1 MAALGPCAL
10 LVCCLSPSS
19 FGIFSAHLAPSR
31 PCFLAA
37 HTLFLLNITSFFS
50 PNYCQAKILVA
61 KNCENLLQ
69 VCIFAHRKG
78 ISTLHCC
85 GLA

>member
-19 FGIFSAHLAPSR
+19 FGIFSAHLAPDRS
-31 PCFLAA
+31 CFLAV
-37 HTLFLLNITSFFS
+37 HTLFYSTSLPFFS
-50 PNYCQAKILVA
+50 PNCCQAKILDA

-69 VCIFAHRKG
+69 VCIFAH
-78 ISTLHCC
+78 
-85 GLA
+85 

>member
-10 LVCCLSPSS
+10 LVCCLPPSS

-37 HTLFLLNITSFFS
+37 HTLFLLNITSVFS
-50 PNYCQAKILVA
+50 SNCCQAKILVA

-78 ISTLHCC
+78 ISTLHSCR
-85 GLA
+85 LA